1 MLIGFFIRAVSNLGL
16 NRGQKSQPIGALK
29 VLVTEKINLSPE
41 LNRFHG
47 IFNVEIILNQFILS
61 QRFKVHPNQA
71 AHNEKER

>member
-16 NRGQKSQPIGALK
+16 NRGQKSQPK

-47 IFNVEIILNQFILS
+47 IFTVEIILNQFILS